1 MPFPLLIRIISELQL
16 KQQLIEMP
24 LQLVLLGMI
33 LVMRGMKLVKLVLQL
48 LVVPIGMI
56 LEMLVTL
63 GTLQLKL
70 VLMGMIPGMRK
81 SVQLVMP

>member
-1 MPFPLLIRIISELQL
+1 
-16 KQQLIEMP
+16 MP